1 MSRETIVP
9 WSTALRV
16 FVPFAAGYFL
26 SYVYRTVNAVIA
38 PDLRSSLGLDP
49 GTLGLLTSAY
59 FLAFAAFQL
68 PLGLLLDR
76 FGPRRVES
84 ALLLAAALGAC
95 VFALGESAGT
105 LVLARACIGLGVSAC
120 LMAAFKAFVLWF
132 PSARLPLANGCVMAA
147 GGLGALTATAPVE
160 ALLRVT
166 DWRGLFLLLASGTLL
181 VAALV
186 FFVVPERR
194 DREGDLEERLP
205 AQLRELG
212 RVFKSPLFWRIAPL
226 ATASQASFMAIQGLW
241 TGPWLKDVAGLGRV
255 EIASHLLGIAA
266 SMIAG
271 FVVLGVAAERLVRF
285 GVRVVTVAGTGMFL
299 YMLAQLAVVSGAGA
313 PPLVLWA
320 PFAFFGTTG
329 ILLYAVLS
337 QRFPV
342 RVTGRVITSLN
353 VLVFSGAFLAQ
364 WGLGAVIGRWAP
376 SASGAYPMAAYQ
388 SAFGVMLALQI
399 LAFVYF
405 VWPRRHSPARF
416 Y

>member
-1 MSRETIVP
+1 MPREAIVSWP
-9 WSTALRV
+9 IALRV

-38 PDLRSSLGLDP
+38 PDLRASLDLDA
-49 GTLGLLTSAY
+49 GALGLLTSAY

-95 VFALGESAGT
+95 IFALGDSAGT
-105 LVLARACIGLGVSAC
+105 LVLGRACIGLGVSAC
-120 LMAAFKAFVLWF
+120 LMAAFKAFASWF
-132 PSARLPLANGCVMAA
+132 EKVRVPLANGCVMAA

-160 ALLRVT
+160 VLLRVM
-166 DWRGLFLLLASGTLL
+166 DWRGLFLLLSSGTLV
-181 VAALV
+181 VAALI

-194 DREGDLEERLP
+194 DREAGFEERLP

-212 RVFKSPLFWRIAPL
+212 RVFASPLFWRIAPL

-241 TGPWLKDVAGLGRV
+241 TGPWLEDVAGLGRAQV
-255 EIASHLLGIAA
+255 AGHLLGIAA

-271 FVVLGVAAERLVRF
+271 FVVLGVAAERLTRL
-285 GVRVVTVAGTGMFL
+285 GVRLVTVAGIGMVL
-299 YMLAQLAVVSGAGA
+299 YMLAQLAVVSGADA
-313 PPLVLWA
+313 PPLVLWG
-320 PFAFFGTTG
+320 PFGFFGTTG

-364 WGLGAVIGRWAP
+364 WGLGTVIGRWTP

-388 SAFGVMLALQI
+388 SAFGVMLALQV
-399 LAFVYF
+399 LTFLYF
-405 VWPRRHSPARF
+405 VWPRRRSAARF